1 MRKALMWAQ
10 ADNRV
15 IGRNNKLP
23 WYLPEDL
30 KYFRKITYGKPMIMG
45 RRTFDSIG
53 RALPGRANIV
63 ITRHPEDLQPGVIGV
78 STLAEAY
85 RCAEADGLVN
95 GEEECVVMGGAQIYA
110 MALPDAD
117 RLYVTH
123 VRASV
128 DGDTCFPEVDWAAF
142 REVSRQCFEASGPNP
157 YDYEFVVYDR
167 R

>member
-15 IGRNNKLP
+15 IGRNNQLP

-30 KYFRKITYGKPMIMG
+30 KYFRKITYGKPVIMG

-53 RALPGRANIV
+53 RPLPGRANIV
-63 ITRHPEDLQPGVIGV
+63 VTRHPEDLPAGVTGV
-78 STLAEAY
+78 TTLAEAY
-85 RCAEADGLVN
+85 RRAEADALVN
-95 GEEECVVMGGAQIYA
+95 GEEEFVVMGGAQIYA
-110 MALPDAD
+110 LALPDAD

-123 VRASV
+123 VRADV
-128 DGDTCFPEVDWAAF
+128 DGDTYFPEVDWAAF
-142 REVSRQCFEASGPNP
+142 AEVSRQSFEASGPNP
-157 YDYEFVVYDR
+157 YDYDFVVYDR